1 MCFEKNFLALS
12 ALRNPFASFCT
23 FLHILGHLLVFV
35 HKNKILILMLSL
47 EVETVSFGHFGHV
60 GLKYIFV
67 VKAWAFG
74 LS

>member
-1 MCFEKNFLALS
+1 M
-12 ALRNPFASFCT
+12 
-23 FLHILGHLLVFV
+23 LG
-35 HKNKILILMLSL
+35 S

-60 GLKYIFV
+60 FLKCRFV

>member
-1 MCFEKNFLALS
+1 
-12 ALRNPFASFCT
+12 
-23 FLHILGHLLVFV
+23 
-35 HKNKILILMLSL
+35 MLSL